1 MTVAVEKIGRGEVMD
16 LISQVEDDSLTENDK
31 ETFRRCVEQTTSV
44 WIGLADGKLVCI
56 WGLIPPTLLSDT
68 AYLWL
73 YTTEAIKGHE
83 FLFVR
88 HSQIAVKAM
97 LKLYPTIT
105 GITKIGNE
113 QTLRWLKWLGA
124 EFGEPNGLIL
134 PFTIR
139 NK

>member
-16 LISQVEDDSLTENDK
+16 LISQVEDGSLTENDK
-31 ETFRRCVEQTTSV
+31 ETFRRCVEQTTQV